1 MWLRQRLQCNSL
13 GFTLATALFFTLFQ
27 NALFLHRA
35 WSYITFDSVHS
46 VIFAASMPVVIFC
59 ALNIIFSVL
68 TVPYLRKPLII
79 FFLLGSAAANYFMFS
94 YGVVIDGNMM
104 QNAFETNPQEA
115 TALLT
120 PRMGL
125 WLALLGILPAVA
137 VCFTQIRQTRP
148 WWYMVGLRAANVMLS
163 LVVILIVAALFYKD
177 YASLIRN
184 NKSVVKML
192 TPSNFVA
199 GTIKFTEQRY
209 FTRNLPLVKIG
220 EDARKGPQIAK
231 QTKNTLV
238 ILGVGETARA
248 ENFSL

>member
-13 GFTLATALFFTLFQ
+13 GFTLAAALFFTLFQ

-220 EDARKGPQIAK
+220 EDARKG
-231 QTKNTLV
+231 
-238 ILGVGETARA
+238 R
-248 ENFSL
+248 

>member
-1 MWLRQRLQCNSL
+1 M
-13 GFTLATALFFTLFQ
+13 
-27 NALFLHRA
+27 
-35 WSYITFDSVHS
+35 Y
-46 VIFAASMPVVIFC
+46 
-59 ALNIIFSVL
+59 
-68 TVPYLRKPLII
+68 
-79 FFLLGSAAANYFMFS
+79 S

-104 QNAFETNPQEA
+104 QNAVETNTQA

-125 WLALLGILPAVA
+125 WLALLGVLPAVA
-137 VCFTQIRQTRP
+137 VCFTHIRQTRP

-199 GTIKFTEQRY
+199 GTIS
-209 FTRNLPLVKIG
+209 LPNSAISP
-220 EDARKGPQIAK
+220 AICRW
-231 QTKNTLV
+231 
-238 ILGVGETARA
+238 
-248 ENFSL
+248 